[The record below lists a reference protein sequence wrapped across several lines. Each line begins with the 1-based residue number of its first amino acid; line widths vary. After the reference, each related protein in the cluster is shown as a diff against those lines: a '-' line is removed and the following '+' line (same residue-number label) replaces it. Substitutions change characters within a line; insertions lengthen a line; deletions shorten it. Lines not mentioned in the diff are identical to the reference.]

1 MITRC
6 ASAKSHGLVSCH
18 VCGLLA
24 REPSAPEPSAG
35 VAPRCRRCAAP
46 LYARKPRSLQR
57 SLALL
62 LAAAI
67 FYVPANLLPI
77 LHTTAVGHDESDTIF
92 SGIVALWSGHSW
104 PLAILVF
111 IASILV
117 PTLKFL
123 VLGFLLVSTHR
134 GSRWALYDRALLY
147 RLIDFIGRWSMLD
160 VFVVALMVTLVQFH
174 GIAAIHP
181 EPGAL
186 AFALVVILMMCAA
199 QAFDP
204 RLMWDRGT

>member
-1 MITRC
+1 MSR
-6 ASAKSHGLVSCH
+6 GLISCEA
-18 VCGLLA
+18 CGLLA
-24 REPSAPEPSAG
+24 RIPSASGAAPAD
-35 VAPRCRRCAAP
+35 PRCRRCASP
-46 LYARKPRSLQR
+46 LRARKPQSLER

-62 LAAAI
+62 IAAAI
-67 FYVPANLLPI
+67 FYVPANVLPI
-77 LHTTAVGHDESDTIF
+77 LHTTAVGYDESDTIF

-123 VLGFLLVSTHR
+123 VLGFLLISTHR
-134 GSRWALYDRALLY
+134 GSHWALYDRTALY

-160 VFVVALMVTLVQFH
+160 VFVVALMVTLVQFR
-174 GIAAIHP
+174 GVASIHP

-186 AFALVVILMMCAA
+186 AFAVVVILMMYSA
-199 QAFDP
+199 QCFDP